1 MEWDAELYDGQHGY
15 VGAYGAALVQLVRD
29 EAARR
34 GEGAERLRILDVG
47 CGTGAH
53 LDALAEIGPVTGVDS
68 SPEMLE
74 KARGGH
80 PDVTLVEADACALP
94 FEGAFDVAF
103 SNAVFHW
110 VPDQVALLKS
120 VAGVL
125 DDGGLLVAEMGA
137 HGNIARIE
145 EGYTQALRKHSGD
158 YSGRFCFPREGA
170 YRRLLGIAGF
180 EVELMEAFDRPTPLP
195 GGREGLRRFAEQ
207 FFAKSLNLYREDERA
222 AILDDLEQACEDD
235 LWDDG
240 VGCWVADYRRL
251 RFTARKVRSVRGA
264 GGMAQLSVLGS

>member
-15 VGAYGAALVQLVRD
+15 VGAYGEALVQLVRE

-34 GEGAERLRILDVG
+34 GDGAAPLRILDVG

-74 KARGGH
+74 KARASH
-80 PDVTLVEADACALP
+80 PKASLAEADACALP

-120 VAGVL
+120 VAGAL

-137 HGNIARIE
+137 HGNIAGIE

-158 YSGRFCFPREGA
+158 YSRRFCFPKEAA

-180 EVELMEAFDRPTPLP
+180 EVEQMEAFDRPTPLAD
-195 GGREGLRRFAEQ
+195 GREGLRRFAEQ
-207 FFAKSLNLYREDERA
+207 FFAKSLHPYREDERA

-235 LWDDG
+235 LWDEG
-240 VGCWVADYRRL
+240 AGCWVADYRRL

>member
-1 MEWDAELYDGQHGY
+1 M
-15 VGAYGAALVQLVRD
+15 
-29 EAARR
+29 
-34 GEGAERLRILDVG
+34 
-47 CGTGAH
+47 
-53 LDALAEIGPVTGVDS
+53 
-68 SPEMLE
+68 
-74 KARGGH
+74 
-80 PDVTLVEADACALP
+80 
-94 FEGAFDVAF
+94 AF

-195 GGREGLRRFAEQ
+195 GGSRPARTTSGMMGP
-207 FFAKSLNLYREDERA
+207 A
-222 AILDDLEQACEDD
+222 AGSPTTAC
-235 LWDDG
+235 
-240 VGCWVADYRRL
+240 CASPP
-251 RFTARKVRSVRGA
+251 ARSA
-264 GGMAQLSVLGS
+264 PSAAPAAWPS

>member
-15 VGAYGAALVQLVRD
+15 VGAYGEELVQLVRE
-29 EAARR
+29 EAAAR
-34 GEGAERLRILDVG
+34 GEGAEPLRILDVG

-53 LDALAEIGPVTGVDS
+53 LDALGEIGAVTGADS
-68 SPEMLE
+68 SAAMLE
-74 KARGGH
+74 KARRAH
-80 PDVTLVEADACALP
+80 PDARLVEADACALP

-120 VAGVL
+120 VAGAL
-125 DDGGLLVAEMGA
+125 ADGGLLVAEMGA

-145 EGYTQALRKHSGD
+145 EGYAQALRKHSGD
-158 YSGRFCFPREGA
+158 YAGRFCFPKEPA

-180 EVELMEAFDRPTPLP
+180 EVERMEAAGRPTPLA
-195 GGREGLRRFAEQ
+195 GGRAGLRRFAEQ
-207 FFAKSLNLYREDERA
+207 FFAKSLALYRDAERA
-222 AILDDLEQACEDD
+222 AILDDFEQTCEPD
-235 LWDDG
+235 LWDAEAA
-240 VGCWVADYRRL
+240 CWVADYRRL

-264 GGMAQLSVLGS
+264 GGMDQLSVLGS